1 MRILLINQYFP
12 PDASNSAYILG
23 ELAEDLAHDHDV
35 QIIAGRPSYEAD
47 TGAYVPHGVSVRRV
61 RSTQFSRKSLLGRA
75 FNYLTFL
82 LFAALA
88 ALTSPRPDVV
98 VTMTDPPMAGLL
110 GVVGSRRHG
119 TPFVLLLHDVYPD
132 IAVALGVLAPGRVAT
147 AWRALNRLVRRSAA
161 RIVVVGRDMAEK
173 LESEGVASD
182 RLMFVPTWSP
192 DFGVDEEDRRR
203 ARSEAGWDGRFIV
216 MHAGNQGLAQNVLIL
231 ADLAERLR
239 AETDIEVV
247 ILGDGAGLPE
257 LKRTC
262 AERGLRNLT
271 FLSHRPKPE
280 AQRLMRAADVHVV
293 SLVPG
298 LWGCAVPSKIYGI
311 MAAGRPF
318 VAAVDTGSE
327 PDRIVA
333 EHGCGIRVTAGDSEG
348 LAEAVI
354 SLKGAN
360 LEPLAK
366 RSREAFERV
375 YTRTVATQQVER
387 LLRELAVASRRQRPG
402 SL

>member
-1 MRILLINQYFP
+1 MTNP
-12 PDASNSAYILG
+12 PI
-23 ELAEDLAHDHDV
+23 V
-35 QIIAGRPSYEAD
+35 
-47 TGAYVPHGVSVRRV
+47 
-61 RSTQFSRKSLLGRA
+61 
-75 FNYLTFL
+75 
-82 LFAALA
+82 
-88 ALTSPRPDVV
+88 
-98 VTMTDPPMAGLL
+98 GLL
-110 GVVGSRRHG
+110 GVLGSRRHRS
-119 TPFVLLLHDVYPD
+119 PFVLLLHDVYPD
-132 IAVALGVLAPGRVAT
+132 IAIALGVLAPGRVAT
-147 AWRALNRLVRRSAA
+147 AWHALNRLVRRSAA

-173 LESEGVASD
+173 LESEGVSRD
-182 RLMFVPTWSP
+182 RLVFVPTWSP

-203 ARSEAGWDGRFIV
+203 ARSEAGWNGRFVV
-216 MHAGNQGLAQNVLIL
+216 MHAGNQGLAQNVPIL

-239 AETDIEVV
+239 ADTDIEVV
-247 ILGDGAGLPE
+247 ILGDGAGLPG
-257 LKRTC
+257 LKR
-262 AERGLRNLT
+262 ASRERGLRNLT

-298 LWGCAVPSKIYGI
+298 LWGCAAPSKTYGI

-318 VAAVDTGSE
+318 VAAVDAGSE

-333 EHGCGIRVTAGDSEG
+333 EHDCGIRVAAGDAED

-354 SLKGAN
+354 TLKAAD

-387 LLRELAVASRRQRPG
+387 LLREVALASQRQRPDRNEPRDYQLR
-402 SL
+402 SN